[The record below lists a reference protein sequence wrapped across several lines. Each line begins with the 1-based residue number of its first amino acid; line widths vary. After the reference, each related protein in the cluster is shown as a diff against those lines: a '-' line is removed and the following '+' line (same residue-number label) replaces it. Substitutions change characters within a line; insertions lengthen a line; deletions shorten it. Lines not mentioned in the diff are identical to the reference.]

1 MNEALVAF
9 DLNTGILD
17 ALASLV
23 VDSKET
29 GGVTQTS
36 PKIYKY
42 NTDKT
47 YAFISVAVLVTAG
60 LINLIVQYFHPFQIY
75 TNLDGLKVYHLACL
89 AHFALV
95 LGGFSGA
102 KEQWQLLPSLF
113 SSSS

>member
-23 VDSKET
+23 VESKET
-29 GGVTQTS
+29 GGAAQTS

-42 NTDKT
+42 NTDRT
-47 YAFISVAVLVTAG
+47 YAPISVAVLVTAG
-60 LINLIVQYFHPFQIY
+60 LIVQYFHPFQIY
-75 TNLDGLKVYHLACL
+75 TNLDGLNIYHLACL

-102 KEQWQLLPSLF
+102 KEQWHLLPSLF
-113 SSSS
+113 SSAS